1 MLVEMPNSE
10 HEQNPFP
17 VYLRLPAYVGH
28 RTRALA
34 KLPLSDEASPW
45 NTNAPAVSP
54 SGAVEAALTAAG
66 AGGASVAGGAS
77 AAAAATASAAKS
89 LFASGS
95 EEEGAAAAE
104 EEPEATEEPPPPPLP
119 PRLAAEGAAGTSLDL
134 AVQPERSRS
143 KDSVASAP
151 ELGDG
156 GSTLGDLKGAQTG
169 KRSKSAGNVSRQAT
183 SSPASVTSNKSK
195 ASAKAVSRRSTEEKP
210 TVKRPTPRAAG
221 NRGASVD
228 RPPPSGGAGV

>member
-1 MLVEMPNSE
+1 MPNSE

-66 AGGASVAGGAS
+66 AGGAS

-89 LFASGS
+89 LFANGS

-104 EEPEATEEPPPPPLP
+104 KEPEATEEEPPPPPLP